1 MKKFWLFLSLIIC
14 GISLTWCN
22 KQENFSPEVS
32 KESVAMLLENDENLI
47 SPIAYDESQTAENVL
62 SILSADQIDIALQII
77 SENLAKDA
85 VKEDNIP
92 EWTYQDYYDLA
103 LTQFRSIRNVS
114 LELFKKDLNELSV
127 DEYLDIIDNH
137 LSELY
142 ENAIS
147 IAPSEKIKNVVWGWD
162 DEQQEHEIID
172 EPEVVYDGDYH
183 TKLRNQKNIY
193 FLNIDYQI
201 KSWDNYIMQHYGLS
215 KSEKPIY
222 LNSFTKEYVW
232 IAKMEWTV
240 LLTWYLENRMVAEW
254 YMYETIE
261 EMNKAPKVEN
271 WYIKYYSDWDSNPKI
286 INLWYMRENVFPG
299 WESFRNDKRDW
310 AAIIAAGYYPY
321 FSSRVDRITQVNWG
335 WSWDKYDINLYDFVN
350 DWKVHTFRLML
361 NQLPFEGDSSYATSI
376 VTERDFIE

>member
-1 MKKFWLFLSLIIC
+1 MKNFWLFLSLLIC
-14 GISLTWCN
+14 
-22 KQENFSPEVS
+22 
-32 KESVAMLLENDENLI
+32 
-47 SPIAYDESQTAENVL
+47 
-62 SILSADQIDIALQII
+62 SILFAGCHF
-77 SENLAKDA
+77 KDN
-85 VKEDNIP
+85 KIMDWDWMI
-92 EWTYQDYYDLA
+92 
-103 LTQFRSIRNVS
+103 
-114 LELFKKDLNELSV
+114 NEV
-127 DEYLDIIDNH
+127 DEPVIN
-137 LSELY
+137 E
-142 ENAIS
+142 
-147 IAPSEKIKNVVWGWD
+147 P
-162 DEQQEHEIID
+162 IID
-172 EPEVVYDGDYH
+172 EPEIVFDGIVYDAYYH
-183 TKLRNQKNIY
+183 TNLRNQKNIY
-193 FLNIDYQI
+193 FLNIYYQI
-201 KSWDNYIMQHYGLS
+201 KSWDNYIMQHYELP
-215 KSEKPIY
+215 KSENPKY
-222 LNSFTKEYVW
+222 LNSFTKEYVR

-271 WYIKYYSDWDSNPKI
+271 WYIKYYSDWDSNPKF

-310 AAIIAAGYYPY
+310 AAIIAVGYYPY